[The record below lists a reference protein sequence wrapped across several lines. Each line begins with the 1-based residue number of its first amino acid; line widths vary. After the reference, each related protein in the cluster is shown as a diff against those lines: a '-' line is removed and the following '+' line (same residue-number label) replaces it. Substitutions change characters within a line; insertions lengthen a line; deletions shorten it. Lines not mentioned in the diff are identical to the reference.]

1 MLGSGPSGSGGAATP
16 NNGNPGGDGY
26 GAPGAASTYGN
37 GRLFGG
43 GGGGADNTL
52 NEAGNGAP
60 GAVKIIWGDGESF
73 S

>member
-1 MLGSGPSGSGGAATP
+1 MTTP
-16 NNGNPGGDGY
+16 GFSCAK
-26 GAPGAASTYGN
+26 APGASSTYGN